1 MRSLRAVVIVSLMTM
16 VSFSFIGCGD
26 KDEEGKSALDKSACS
41 AATGVTTSPVGL
53 PVGFPQVEGVTYSGS
68 ATAGPTT
75 VTTGTATKKLGDTFN
90 AYKVALGQAPFG
102 VTKSEKEKDDAEVN
116 FDAPDVTGQV
126 KLRACGDGKTAVQVT
141 ARPK

>member
-16 VSFSFIGCGD
+16 VSFSFIAAVDDD
-26 KDEEGKSALDKSACS
+26 KEAKAALYNSACS
-41 AATGVTTSPVGL
+41 GTTGVTTSPVGL
-53 PVGFPQVEGVTYSGS
+53 PVGFPQVAGVTYSGS
-68 ATAGPTT
+68 TTAGPTT
-75 VTTGTATKKLGDTFN
+75 VTTGTATKKLADTFN

-102 VTKSEKEKDDAEVN
+102 VTKSEKEEDDAEVN

-126 KLRACGDGKTAVQVT
+126 KLRACSDGKTAVQVT